1 MLPSRNKSPYCNI
14 FSHVPTAVDTVH
26 QLSTEE
32 RIELLCIL
40 CCNVKERIYPA
51 GSDESLYNA
60 QVGRLVSKLGRLSS
74 EEQLK
79 ALKTLLIGSDTPLG
93 RSYGLLS
100 SSGKLAFWCRLSELI
115 RQQRIISSIKLNA
128 LSTWTTAAIEKIES
142 LALNQQ
148 IAVLHLVLGRMGIH
162 PYER

>member
-1 MLPSRNKSPYCNI
+1 MLLSRDISPYSNI

-40 CCNVKERIYPA
+40 CGNVKERIYPV

-60 QVGRLVSKLGRLSS
+60 QVGRLVSKLVRLSS

-79 ALKTLLIGSDTPLG
+79 ALKTLLTGSDTPLG

-115 RQQRIISSIKLNA
+115 WQQRIIPSIKLDA
-128 LSTWTTAAIEKIES
+128 LSPWTTAAIEKIES